1 MCVRACVRLRDF
13 APDICPAACFSFA
26 CLFVFI
32 FFCCHCCAPFRFVSL
47 QEQESKKF
55 VWAITLNDLIL
66 YVEPR
71 GTHVGLDMDL
81 GERQTHL
88 GWNSWAGLGSDWFIQ
103 EGPLG

>member
-1 MCVRACVRLRDF
+1 M
-13 APDICPAACFSFA
+13 
-26 CLFVFI
+26 
-32 FFCCHCCAPFRFVSL
+32 SL